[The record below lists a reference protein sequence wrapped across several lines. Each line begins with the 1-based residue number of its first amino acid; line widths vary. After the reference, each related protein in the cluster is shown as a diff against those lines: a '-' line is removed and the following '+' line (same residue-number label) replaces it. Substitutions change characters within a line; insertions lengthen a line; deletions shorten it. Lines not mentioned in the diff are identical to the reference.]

1 MSSIKLSDIKFGV
14 LNPMGDSG
22 IDDSFDRRRS
32 TLVNYLQK
40 VFSDAYQIDTLKK
53 IDVYSGI
60 IVGLYKKKRVATPDP
75 SSKLKEY
82 QKLSFRT
89 RLLNLAQSED
99 IIVYKVYIP
108 EIEPRPAP
116 KSSKDPILETYQDVL
131 PDNNLFPDRLFGQTQ
146 FQIGQ
151 VVGVRFTDFENLSDP
166 RIVSAGDVLDIEDFE
181 NANGSGGSQGSHSSG
196 RPRRQAT
203 GPTRSSNTPH
213 GGSGGGAVPTG
224 SRVPCCVDKGAG
236 VGDAM
241 DVYTPGQNA
250 EVLRAWLRTTGGK
263 IFEKE
268 IPEGTLDSQG
278 NRRCDWGP
286 QLDNGGDITPRLVN
300 LIQKSLQD
308 IIDEVAGVS
317 KIRISGG
324 NDAYHQCKT
333 RQSRHK
339 VGDAFDF
346 VLVFARG
353 ANKSQAIDDTNTIME
368 EYSVG
373 TGGLVRFK
381 NEYMADQQ
389 GRTTTGSHF
398 HVQMGGTNDRGN
410 YARAVRR
417 EQAGEIT
424 GRALT

>member
-82 QKLSFRT
+82 QKLSLRT

-116 KSSKDPILETYQDVL
+116 KNSEDPILETYQDVL

-196 RPRRQAT
+196 RPQ
-203 GPTRSSNTPH
+203 RSTPGSTNSRPH
-213 GGSGGGAVPTG
+213 GGTPTG
-224 SRVPCCVDKGAG
+224 TVPRSRGYSAPCPDRNNASSPK
-236 VGDAM
+236 AM
-241 DVYTPGQNA
+241 DSYSPGPNA
-250 EVLRAWLRTTGGK
+250 EVLRTWLRTTGGK
-263 IFEKE
+263 VYEKQKNV
-268 IPEGTLDSQG
+268 GRWD
-278 NRRCDWGP
+278 DGP
-286 QLDNGGDITPRLVN
+286 QLDNGGDIKPRLVN
-300 LIQKSLQD
+300 LIQKALQD
-308 IIDEVAGVS
+308 MLDEVPDIDR
-317 KIRISGG
+317 IRISGG
-324 NDAYHQCKT
+324 NDAFHQCFS
-333 RQSRHK
+333 RGSRHQI
-339 VGDAFDF
+339 GDAFDF
-346 VLVFARG
+346 RVFPETAENVK
-353 ANKSQAIDDTNTIME
+353 AVNKILW
-368 EYSVG
+368 EYSAG
-373 TGGLVRFK
+373 TDGLVRFK
-381 NEYMADQQ
+381 NEYEASQ
-389 GRTTTGSHF
+389 RSRNATGDHF
-398 HVQMGGTNDRGN
+398 HVEMGGGDSNDKGN
-410 YARAVRR
+410 YRIAKRK

-424 GRALT
+424 GRTLT